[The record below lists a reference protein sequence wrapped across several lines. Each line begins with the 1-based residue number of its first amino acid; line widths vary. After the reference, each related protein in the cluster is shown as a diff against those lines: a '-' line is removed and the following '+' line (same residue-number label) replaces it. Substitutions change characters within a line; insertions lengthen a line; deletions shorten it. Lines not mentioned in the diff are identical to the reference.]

1 MSWRWRKRIKIAP
14 GLALNLS
21 KSGVSMSAGV
31 PGATVNVGRRG
42 LRGTAGLPGTGI
54 SVSKQIPWQHRSA
67 AAQTSRVRQYLQ
79 QAQSLIPLL
88 RDQTKSL
95 ADQVEITAQV
105 LELGELAMAEV
116 RASNGVGFD
125 LPKMEEGFVL
135 IQNSYRELCE
145 QYEAQQAAQASQE
158 ATERRKEAYPLEPEL
173 ERYVPSEADL
183 AKIFRQEIVAP
194 EPKPTVRHDERA
206 PINPTRESK
215 QLVRILIAIPIAIAV
230 ALGAIVICATHP
242 PASQAP
248 KPVQSTP
255 VIAPVAT
262 PERSE
267 APGKVDIADP
277 ATSAVPAPTVEVR
290 KALPVERAGRHKK
303 HGQ

>member
-1 MSWRWRKRIKIAP
+1 
-14 GLALNLS
+14 
-21 KSGVSMSAGV
+21 
-31 PGATVNVGRRG
+31 
-42 LRGTAGLPGTGI
+42 
-54 SVSKQIPWQHRSA
+54 
-67 AAQTSRVRQYLQ
+67 
-79 QAQSLIPLL
+79 
-88 RDQTKSL
+88 
-95 ADQVEITAQV
+95 V
-105 LELGELAMAEV
+105 LELGELAMAEM
-116 RASNGVGFD
+116 RASDGVGFD
-125 LPKMEEGFVL
+125 LPKMEEGLVL

-158 ATERRKEAYPLEPEL
+158 ATERRKEAYQLEPEI

-206 PINPTRESK
+206 AINPTRESK
-215 QLVRILIAIPIAIAV
+215 QLVRILIAIAV

-248 KPVQSTP
+248 KPVQSAP
-255 VIAPVAT
+255 VIAPSAAPVAT

-267 APGKVDIADP
+267 APGRSDIADP
-277 ATSAVPAPTVEVR
+277 ATSAVPAPTVEVH